1 MILILERHKGY
12 LMLDTLLALMVICY
26 MTTNCQMLIVN
37 LKQNKQRLM
46 QEQIQLVQQLQTQ
59 REQWEDYAK

>member
-1 MILILERHKGY
+1 
-12 LMLDTLLALMVICY
+12 